1 MQPRHK
7 IDDKYNNDPRHIR
20 QWGMTIEWLKQFNL
34 MGRGL
39 DCGDRTPFTD
49 MIEQLVIDDALH
61 YTNHSIFV
69 SKEKPY
75 KYISAR
81 DTVHNT
87 EHDLN
92 SWQPSVAQ
100 YDNVFIFEVIEHLL
114 NPLLLIEW
122 IKERFNPNGTIY
134 LSTPINRPNWM
145 RNKELHFH
153 EFNYN
158 ELMYL
163 IDTAG
168 FKVVDE
174 KIINPTPFSIG
185 FRPIL
190 RMLGIGGRNILLRLK
205 RK

>member
-1 MQPRHK
+1 MQPRNK
-7 IDDKYNNDPRHIR
+7 IDDNYNNDPRHRR
-20 QWGMTIEWLKQFNL
+20 QWGMTIEWLKQFDIK
-34 MGRGL
+34 GQCL
-39 DCGDRTPFTD
+39 DCGDYSNFTD
-49 MIEQLVIDDALH
+49 MIDYAFVEINWKENTFHNLDWRYGRATAV
-61 YTNHSIFV
+61 YNNIF
-69 SKEKPY
+69 
-75 KYISAR
+75 A
-81 DTVHNT
+81 
-87 EHDLN
+87 
-92 SWQPSVAQ
+92 
-100 YDNVFIFEVIEHLL
+100 FEVIEHLL
-114 NPLLLIEW
+114 NSLNFMTYL
-122 IKERFNPNGTIY
+122 KNNVSKKGFVY

-158 ELMYL
+158 ELMHL
-163 IDTAG
+163 IDVAG